1 MNYKNT
7 LLTIAFIMAIEN
19 LQAQPPGG
27 KSPAERA
34 KTEATALKTELSLT
48 DEQYQKVYDIM
59 TTHNPKG
66 KPSQNASEDEREAMR
81 TQMEAERTEQE
92 TKIKTLLT
100 DAQKNKYDNYLANR
114 QKEMSNRRNA
124 NHSK

>member
-1 MNYKNT
+1 
-7 LLTIAFIMAIEN
+7 
-19 LQAQPPGG
+19 
-27 KSPAERA
+27 
-34 KTEATALKTELSLT
+34 
-48 DEQYQKVYDIM
+48 M

-114 QKEMSNRRNA
+114 PKEMSNRRNA